1 MSACQHVA
9 PRLKC
14 ELGLSGN
21 RAATRLV
28 HVDPGRPVQLV
39 VRAGGDQR
47 QPALVIGKSHRLS
60 SESRGSVQDRF
71 ALIDNLFV
79 LARGEGMSDTQVLI
93 AGGGP
98 VGLAAA
104 VELGQRGI
112 ECVVIEPR
120 ATVSHA
126 RPRCK
131 TINVRSM
138 EHLRRWG
145 IADRLRERAPL
156 PVAWSQDI
164 VFCTS
169 LTGYELS
176 RFSGVLGLSP
186 ETGRCPE
193 PGQQA
198 PQYVLEELL
207 REVADELPSVTLA
220 TGRRVTRLEQ
230 DEGEVRVAV
239 ADAAGPDR
247 VIAAA
252 YVLGCD
258 GPRSVVRDAIGAA
271 YVGEHALRPNFGMVF
286 HAPELLERTVH
297 GPAVQYWILNR
308 VAPALMGPI
317 DLNGT
322 WWIIAFGVDRATGER
337 DARALIDGSAGTLVE
352 ASVLSHDP
360 WTARMQLVD
369 RARDRRVFLAGDA
382 AHLNPP
388 FGGHGLNTGIGDAV
402 DIGWKL
408 AAVLE
413 GWGGSGLL
421 DSYEAER
428 RPIQTRVI
436 ASAAANNRVL
446 ATDLLD
452 DDADAAGEVGERAR
466 RVAHTNIQ
474 TAKRAEFHAL
484 SLVLDLAYEQSPVI
498 AADGPGPALG
508 DDDDP
513 ACEARSG
520 ARLPHVWLEP
530 GRSLY
535 DELGSGLTLL
545 VLGDDC
551 TRAFERA
558 ARERGVPLRVVA
570 LDAALR
576 DRYRAG
582 LILVRPDQHV
592 AWCADRMPDDTGRVI
607 DQVRGADPTGGE

>member
-1 MSACQHVA
+1 MRS
-9 PRLKC
+9 
-14 ELGLSGN
+14 
-21 RAATRLV
+21 
-28 HVDPGRPVQLV
+28 
-39 VRAGGDQR
+39 
-47 QPALVIGKSHRLS
+47 
-60 SESRGSVQDRF
+60 
-71 ALIDNLFV
+71 
-79 LARGEGMSDTQVLI
+79 TQVLI

-120 ATVSHA
+120 TTVSHA

-145 IADRLRERAPL
+145 VADRLRERAPL

-169 LTGYELS
+169 LTGHELS

-186 ETGRCPE
+186 ESGRCPE

-220 TGRRVTRLEQ
+220 TGQSVTGLQQ
-230 DEGEVRVAV
+230 DEDEVRVAV
-239 ADAAGPDR
+239 TDATGHDR

-258 GPRSVVRDAIGAA
+258 GPRSVVRSAIGAD

-286 HAPELLERTVH
+286 HAPQLLERTIH

-308 VAPALMGPI
+308 IAPALMGPI
-317 DLNGT
+317 DLRGT

-337 DARALIDGSAGTLVE
+337 DARTIIDGAAGMPVE
-352 ASVLSHDP
+352 ARVVSHDP

-402 DIGWKL
+402 DLGFKL
-408 AAVLE
+408 AAVLQ

-466 RVAHTNIQ
+466 RRAHTTIQ
-474 TAKRAEFHAL
+474 AAKRAEFHAL
-484 SLVLDLAYEQSPVI
+484 SLVLDLAYEDSPVI
-498 AADGPGPALG
+498 VANGPSPELG
-508 DDDDP
+508 DDDEP
-513 ACEARSG
+513 VREARPG
-520 ARLPHVWLEP
+520 ARLPHVWLGP

-545 VLGDDC
+545 VLGDDR
-551 TRAFERA
+551 TATFERA
-558 ARERGVPLRVVA
+558 ARERAVPLRIVV
-570 LDAALR
+570 LDPALR

-592 AWCADRMPDDTGRVI
+592 AWCADRMPDEVGAVI
-607 DQVRGADPTGGE
+607 DQVRGAMVVDRIAERRTSTRGET